1 MAACELME
9 IVYVDSTES
18 LESAIQIMEQETT
31 YLAMDTEFRREDTY
45 FPQLC
50 LIQVATQS
58 HVFLIDAIKIA
69 NVASFFRILTNKNI
83 LKVFHSGR
91 QDLEIFCHLMQGD
104 VAISVFDTQIAA
116 MLAGY
121 GESAGFESLVYK
133 LLKVSLDKSS
143 RHTNW
148 TQRPLKEEQKSYA
161 VNDVLYLRPLYE
173 VMVKKLTQT
182 GRLDWM
188 KEEVIPLETASFL
201 IVPPAEAWRRLSLSH
216 PTARHL
222 AVLKA
227 LTEWR
232 ENTAQKTDTPRSWL
246 LKDEVILDI
255 VNRRPNTPEQL
266 RKIPNFPWDDTLLR
280 DEVFAM
286 VQAVMELS
294 EDDLPILDALPALS
308 KSKQNILE
316 MLKLLLKMIADQLDV
331 NPKLIADKET
341 LVRWLSADVPA
352 ERPAHTTHGW
362 RYDVFWKTAQE
373 LLDGKLTL
381 RIQNDHI
388 IIEPTASIHK
398 MST

>member
-1 MAACELME
+1 ME
-9 IVYVDSTES
+9 IIYVDSPES
-18 LESAIQIMEQETT
+18 LDSAILVMEQETT

-50 LIQVATQS
+50 LIQVATQR
-58 HVFLIDAIKIA
+58 HVFLIDAIKITD
-69 NVASFFRILTNKNI
+69 VTPFFRILTNKNI

-91 QDLEIFCHLMQGD
+91 QDLEIFCHLMQGE
-104 VAISVFDTQIAA
+104 VATSVFDTQIAA

-133 LLKVSLDKSS
+133 LLKITLDKSS

-173 VMVKKLTQT
+173 LMVKKLTQT
-182 GRLDWM
+182 GRLAWM

-201 IVPPAEAWRRLSLSH
+201 IVPPLDAWRKLSLSH
-216 PTARHL
+216 PTARHV

-232 ENTAQKTDTPRSWL
+232 ETTAQKTDTPRSWL

-255 VNRRPNTPEQL
+255 IARRPTTPEQL
-266 RKIPNFPWDDTLLR
+266 RKIPHFPWDDTLLR
-280 DEVFAM
+280 DEVFAIVQSVM
-286 VQAVMELS
+286 VIP
-294 EDDLPILDALPALS
+294 EDQLPTPEALPALS

-331 NPKLIADKET
+331 NPKLIADKED
-341 LVRWLSADVPA
+341 LVMWLSTDEPSVWAKYST
-352 ERPAHTTHGW
+352 EGW
-362 RYDVFWKTAQE
+362 RYEMFWKMAQE
-373 LLDGKLTL
+373 LLDGNISL
-381 RIQNDHI
+381 RIQDDHI
-388 IIEPTASIHK
+388 TIERAV
-398 MST
+398 

>member
-9 IVYVDSTES
+9 IVYVDSPES

-50 LIQVATQS
+50 LVQVATQH
-58 HVFLIDAIKIA
+58 HVFLIDAIKIS
-69 NVASFFRILTNKNI
+69 NVAPFFRILTNKNI

-91 QDLEIFCHLMQGD
+91 QDLEIFCHLMQGE
-104 VAISVFDTQIAA
+104 VATPVFDTQIAA

-173 VMVKKLTQT
+173 SMVKKLTQT
-182 GRLDWM
+182 GRLSWM
-188 KEEVIPLETASFL
+188 QEEVIPLETASFL
-201 IVPPAEAWRRLSLSH
+201 IVPPSEAWRRLSLSH
-216 PTARHL
+216 PTTRHL
-222 AVLKA
+222 AVLKV

-232 ENTAQKTDTPRSWL
+232 EDTAQKTNTPRSWL

-255 VNRRPNTPEQL
+255 VTRRPTTPEQL
-266 RKIPNFPWDDTLLR
+266 RKIPHFPWDDALIR
-280 DEVFAM
+280 DEVFAIIQT
-286 VQAVMELS
+286 VLAIPEDELP
-294 EDDLPILDALPALS
+294 DLKSLPALS

-316 MLKLLLKMIADQLDV
+316 MLKLLLKIIADQLDV
-331 NPKLIADKET
+331 NPKLIADKED
-341 LVRWLSADVPA
+341 LVLWLSADSVSD
-352 ERPAHTTHGW
+352 RPSHTVQGW
-362 RYDVFWKTAQE
+362 RYDMFWKTAQE
-373 LLDGKLTL
+373 LLDGNLTL
-381 RIQNDHI
+381 RIHNDQL
-388 IIEPTASIHK
+388 IIEPTS
-398 MST
+398 

>member
-1 MAACELME
+1 ME
-9 IVYVDSTES
+9 IVYVDSPEG
-18 LESAIQIMEQETT
+18 LDSAIQMMEQETT
-31 YLAMDTEFRREDTY
+31 YLAMDTEFRREDSY

-50 LIQVATQS
+50 LIQVATQH
-58 HVFLIDAIKIA
+58 HVFLIDAIKIT
-69 NVASFFRILTNKNI
+69 NVSPFFRILTNKNI

-91 QDLEIFCHLMQGD
+91 QDLEIFCHLMQGQ
-104 VAISVFDTQIAA
+104 VATSIFDTQIAA

-121 GESAGFESLVYK
+121 GESAGFESLVHK

-173 VMVKKLTQT
+173 VMVKKLTLK
-182 GRLDWM
+182 GRLAWM
-188 KEEVIPLETASFL
+188 KEEVISLETASFL

-232 ENTAQKTDTPRSWL
+232 EDTAQKTDTPRSWL

-255 VNRRPNTPEQL
+255 VIRKPTTPEQL
-266 RKIPNFPWDDTLLR
+266 RKIPHFPWDDALIR
-280 DEVFAM
+280 DEVFEII
-286 VQAVMELS
+286 QTVMAIPDDEL
-294 EDDLPILDALPALS
+294 PAPQTLPALS

-331 NPKLIADKET
+331 NPKLIADKED
-341 LVRWLSADVPA
+341 LILWLSASVSSD
-352 ERPAHTTHGW
+352 RPTHTAQGW
-362 RYDVFWKTAQE
+362 RYDMFWKPAQE
-373 LLDGKLTL
+373 LLDGTIAL

-388 IIEPTASIHK
+388 IIEPTA
-398 MST
+398 

>member
-1 MAACELME
+1 MAACKLME
-9 IVYVDSTES
+9 IVYVDSPES

-31 YLAMDTEFRREDTY
+31 YLAIDTEFRREDTY

-50 LIQVATQS
+50 LIQVATQN
-58 HVFLIDAIKIA
+58 HVFLIDAINIA
-69 NVASFFRILTNKNI
+69 DVSPFFRILTNENM

-91 QDLEIFCHLMQGD
+91 QDLEIFCHLMQGQ
-104 VAISVFDTQIAA
+104 VAISIFDTQIAA
-116 MLAGY
+116 MLTGY

-173 VMVKKLTQT
+173 QMVKKLAQK

-188 KEEVIPLETASFL
+188 KEEVVSLETASFL
-201 IVPPAEAWRRLSLSH
+201 IVPPSEAWRRLSLSH

-232 ENTAQKTDTPRSWL
+232 ETTVQKTDTPRSWL

-255 VNRRPNTPEQL
+255 VIRKPTTPEQL
-266 RKIPNFPWDDTLLR
+266 RKIPHFPWDDMLLR
-280 DEVFAM
+280 DEVFAIIQT
-286 VQAVMELS
+286 VAEIP
-294 EDDLPILDALPALS
+294 EDELPALEGLPVLS

-331 NPKLIADKET
+331 NPKLIADKED
-341 LVRWLSADVPA
+341 LVLWLSAEEPSA
-352 ERPAHTTHGW
+352 RPAHTAKGW
-362 RYDVFWKTAQE
+362 RYDMFWKHAQE
-373 LLDGKLTL
+373 LLDGNTVL
-381 RIQNDHI
+381 RIQNDQI
-388 IIEPTASIHK
+388 VIQPTV
-398 MST
+398 

>member
-1 MAACELME
+1 MAAFALME

-18 LESAIQIMEQETT
+18 LESAIQVMEQETT

-50 LIQVATQS
+50 LVQVATQN
-58 HVFLIDAIKIA
+58 HVFLIDAIKITD
-69 NVASFFRILTNKNI
+69 VSPFFRILTNKNI

-91 QDLEIFCHLMQGD
+91 QDLEIFCHLMQGE
-104 VAISVFDTQIAA
+104 VATPIFDTQIAA

-173 VMVKKLTQT
+173 LMVNKLTQT
-182 GRLDWM
+182 GRLAWM

-201 IVPPAEAWRRLSLSH
+201 IVPPSEAWRRLNLSH
-216 PTARHL
+216 PTARRL

-232 ENTAQKTDTPRSWL
+232 ETTAQKTDTPRSWL

-255 VNRRPNTPEQL
+255 VARKPTTPEQL
-266 RKIPNFPWDDTLLR
+266 RKIPQFPWDDTLLR
-280 DEVFAM
+280 DEVFAII
-286 VQAVMELS
+286 QAVM
-294 EDDLPILDALPALS
+294 ALPEGELPAPELLPVLS

-331 NPKLIADKET
+331 NPKLIADKED
-341 LVRWLSADVPA
+341 LFMWLSADVSSA
-352 ERPAHTTHGW
+352 RPARTTQGW
-362 RYDVFWKTAQE
+362 RYDMFWKTAQD
-373 LLDGKLTL
+373 LLDGNIML
-381 RIQNDHI
+381 RIKNDHI
-388 IIEPTASIHK
+388 IIEPT
-398 MST
+398 T

>member
-1 MAACELME
+1 MAARELME
-9 IVYVDSTES
+9 IVYVDT
-18 LESAIQIMEQETT
+18 LEGLEYAIQVMEQETT
-31 YLAMDTEFRREDTY
+31 YLAVDTEFRREDTY

-50 LIQVATQS
+50 LIQVATQN
-58 HVFLIDAIKIA
+58 HVFLIDAIKIT
-69 NVASFFRILTNKNI
+69 NVSPFFRILTNKDI

-104 VAISVFDTQIAA
+104 VAISIFDTQIAA

-173 VMVKKLTQT
+173 LMVKKLAHS

-188 KEEVIPLETASFL
+188 KEEVIPLETAGFL
-201 IVPPAEAWRRLSLSH
+201 IVPPSEAWRRLSLSH
-216 PTARHL
+216 PTARHF

-232 ENTAQKTDTPRSWL
+232 EATAQKTDTPRSWL

-255 VNRRPNTPEQL
+255 IARRPSTPEQL
-266 RKIPNFPWDDTLLR
+266 RKIPHFPWDDTLLR
-280 DEVFAM
+280 DEVFSI
-286 VQAVMELS
+286 VQAVMEIPEDELS
-294 EDDLPILDALPALS
+294 APEALPALS

-331 NPKLIADKET
+331 NPKLIADKED
-341 LVRWLSADVPA
+341 LVVWLSADNPS
-352 ERPAHTTHGW
+352 ERQVHTAQGW
-362 RYDVFWKTAQE
+362 RYDMFWKLAQE
-373 LLDGKLTL
+373 LLDGNIAL
-381 RIQNDHI
+381 RIQEDHI
-388 IIEPTASIHK
+388 IIE
-398 MST
+398 STS

>member
-9 IVYVDSTES
+9 IVYVDSSES

-50 LIQVATQS
+50 LIQVATQN
-58 HVFLIDAIKIA
+58 HVFLIDAIKVSNLA
-69 NVASFFRILTNKNI
+69 PFFRILTNKNI

-91 QDLEIFCHLMQGD
+91 QDLEIFCHLMQGE
-104 VAISVFDTQIAA
+104 VTTPVFDTQIAA

-182 GRLDWM
+182 GRLAWM
-188 KEEVIPLETASFL
+188 KEEVIPLETAGFL
-201 IVPPAEAWRRLSLSH
+201 IVPPSEAWRRLSLSH
-216 PTARHL
+216 PNARHL

-232 ENTAQKTDTPRSWL
+232 EDTAQKTDTPRSWL

-255 VNRRPNTPEQL
+255 VTRKPTTPEQL
-266 RKIPNFPWDDTLLR
+266 RRIPHFPWDDAIIQKEVSTILQTVFSIPD
-280 DEVFAM
+280 DE
-286 VQAVMELS
+286 
-294 EDDLPILDALPALS
+294 LPAPEGLPALS

-331 NPKLIADKET
+331 NPKLIADKED
-341 LVRWLSADVPA
+341 LVLWLSTDVPSA
-352 ERPAHTTHGW
+352 RPPHTAQGW

-373 LLDGKLTL
+373 LLDGNIIL

-388 IIEPTASIHK
+388 VIEPTA
-398 MST
+398 